1 MNDLLAPFIARTGQI
16 NAFTMKRNGHLYEAF
31 IDQGFTHNNNVAN
44 LGEEARVFNSEI
56 TIKVLGYLIG
66 EGENDDRPIVRV
78 DENVVEVTFPSESSV
93 PDDND
98 NFFLP

>member
-1 MNDLLAPFIARTGQI
+1 M
-16 NAFTMKRNGHLYEAF
+16 
-31 IDQGFTHNNNVAN
+31 
-44 LGEEARVFNSEI
+44 FNSEI